1 MLDNVIFEQ
10 DLASKV
16 GGIVGGCTVT
26 RFFCD
31 SVISPLGAKISKFE
45 FCWREKMQNP
55 RCGAQYQL
63 FGNFEVA
70 SSFKH
75 PHKLVNATIVA
86 RT

>member
-31 SVISPLGAKISKFE
+31 SVILLMSAKNLKFE
-45 FCWREKMQNP
+45 FCWREK
-55 RCGAQYQL
+55 
-63 FGNFEVA
+63 
-70 SSFKH
+70 
-75 PHKLVNATIVA
+75 NAKS
-86 RT
+86 